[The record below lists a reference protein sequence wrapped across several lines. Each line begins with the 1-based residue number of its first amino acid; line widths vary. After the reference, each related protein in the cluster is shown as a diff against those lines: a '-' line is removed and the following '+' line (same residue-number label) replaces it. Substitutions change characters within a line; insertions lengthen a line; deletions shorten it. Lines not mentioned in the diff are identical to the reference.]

1 MRTLIDIKLIDFI
14 DATFFLVKDDTPV
27 DDKMYQCPQ
36 QHIQYQ

>member
-27 DDKMYQCPQ
+27 DDKMYQLSLI
-36 QHIQYQ
+36 HI